1 MAVRYTLF
9 KIMLIGVFKM
19 GAEKYQKM
27 VYERM
32 QENFLKWMEWDTIKE
47 NELYAF
53 LHMLKGTAGSVGLNG
68 LSVIANEKLAN
79 LNETSELEWIK
90 EQWTVYLSP
99 LIEALSFY
107 EANQLQKDIKE
118 VAQALVRNDT
128 KKEFILI
135 IDNDMA
141 FIAYLKNVLEEKGFS
156 VIVAHNGKRGIELI
170 YEVQP
175 AIVFLD
181 IALPDNDGFS
191 ILNNIKKIK
200 KDRTFIAIMSSQ
212 PSKENRIRAYV
223 LGAMDFV
230 AKPVDEDILF
240 AYVANRLAY
249 RKELEYAI
257 VIDELT
263 QVYNRKHFEGQL
275 KMLINQYEKIG
286 EVFTVAIIDLDF
298 FKKVNDTYG
307 HLIGDEVL
315 KGFAT
320 LVKELKREQD
330 IACRYGGEEFVL
342 LMPNTDIGEAY
353 QLVEKIRQ
361 TMAQKVF
368 TVNGTTFYVTFSS
381 GVMAVNQQYKHSKK
395 LLEAADQALYAA
407 KTTGRNRTVQ
417 FDSSI
422 VDVKKL
428 KQLKVIVVDDV
439 YIIRDM
445 LKTHFEELAINDEMI
460 AEVTSFGDG
469 LTFLQSSWYDANY
482 KYIILLDWML
492 PNMSGIDVLKEI
504 RARYSSKEVIVSMLT
519 GQTGEKYVLEA
530 FQNGADDYI
539 RKPFQIVDVSS
550 RILRL
555 AERIF

>member
-1 MAVRYTLF
+1 
-9 KIMLIGVFKM
+9 M

-32 QENFLKWMEWDTIKE
+32 QENFLKWMEWDAIKE

>member
-32 QENFLKWMEWDTIKE
+32 QENFLKWMEWDAIKE

>member
-1 MAVRYTLF
+1 
-9 KIMLIGVFKM
+9 M

>member
-1 MAVRYTLF
+1 
-9 KIMLIGVFKM
+9 
-19 GAEKYQKM
+19 
-27 VYERM
+27 M
-32 QENFLKWMEWDTIKE
+32 QEYFLKWAEKDAVKE
-47 NELYAF
+47 KELYAF

-68 LSVIANEKLAN
+68 LTTIAVEKLEN
-79 LNETSELEWIK
+79 LNDTSELEWLK
-90 EQWTVYLSP
+90 EQWTMYLSP

-107 EANQLQKDIKE
+107 ETNHLQEDIKE
-118 VAQALVRNDT
+118 VAQSLFKSDAA
-128 KKEFILI
+128 KEFILI
-135 IDNDMA
+135 IDDDMV

-181 IALPDNDGFS
+181 ITLPDIDGFS
-191 ILNNIKKIK
+191 ILNNVKKIK
-200 KDRTFIAIMSSQ
+200 KDRTFIAIMSSHHT
-212 PSKENRIRAYV
+212 KENRIRAYA

-263 QVYNRKHFEGQL
+263 QVYNRKHFEAQL
-275 KMLINQYEKIG
+275 KMLINQYERAG

-315 KGFAT
+315 KGFAV
-320 LVKELKREQD
+320 LVKEMKREQD
-330 IACRYGGEEFVL
+330 ILCRYGGEEFVL
-342 LMPNTDIGEAY
+342 LMQNTEVDEAY

-361 TMAQKVF
+361 AMMEKAF
-368 TVNGTTFYVTFSS
+368 TANGTTFYVTFSS
-381 GVMAVNQQYKHSKK
+381 GIMAVNEQYMHSKK

-417 FDSSI
+417 FDVSI
-422 VDVKKL
+422 GDVKKL
-428 KQLKVIVVDDV
+428 KKLKVIIIDDV

-445 LKTHFEELAINDEMI
+445 LTKHFEEVAINDESI
-460 AEVTSFGDG
+460 AEVMSFEDG
-469 LTFLQSSWYDANY
+469 LTFLQSNWYDASY

-504 RARYSSKEVIVSMLT
+504 RAHYSSKEVIVSMLT

-539 RKPFQIVDVSS
+539 RKPFQIADVTS